1 MKFSRAFN
9 FREFRELVKFAKLNT
24 RENLTLAH
32 HQNSI
37 CIEYQHSYCFENK
50 TRSVNSVVITAK
62 TFV

>member
-37 CIEYQHSYCFENK
+37 CIEYQHY
-50 TRSVNSVVITAK
+50 
-62 TFV
+62 